1 MFDYLPSYVNQNQ
14 ITHLLAARS
23 VTPCS
28 RHQFARAVNGNS
40 YLATRFTDKPPNK
53 YESLTGHTGCVNTV
67 VWNEAGDLIL
77 SGSDDCKLNIWTP
90 FTHPSRSLRHSIVS
104 GHTANIFSARFMAN
118 TGDRHI
124 VSCAA
129 DGIIRFTDL
138 NKVTDSGI
146 GCPSPPFR
154 CHKDLVRR
162 DRTRRRPFTGLFT
175 YGSAV
180 TAISIRPDNPV
191 YLAAAC
197 SDETVRIYDR
207 RFVRPPSDNAYHRE
221 GQVYQFI
228 PSHLK
233 SRHRRES
240 ANGTGRLRP
249 SAIHSHPHKMTSL
262 KFDPNGNGDLCAS
275 YSREK
280 VYLIR
285 PHGGK
290 FDKVVSKRNGGIRV
304 LNKRKGKGIVH
315 GVPEN
320 RSALGGGANDME
332 VDLNDIRLDISD
344 SDGDEDGGVFA
355 SSIKKNVDN
364 FMSEDDDT
372 VSTLSPSPLH
382 NVTAS
387 PAHDRLADTN
397 VKIKY
402 TASSS
407 YSFSTEVDTN
417 IDETVSTTELSD
429 LLLPKSS
436 SAMSPSLI
444 DDFYSSTTQSP
455 SFSFSSAPNPMLD
468 RLPTSPTPHSSV
480 QTPPSAAGSSVGSSN
495 TTTPNISRLDTSN
508 SDEFWSEI
516 IKEANFFG
524 GRSEYVMSGSDDGR
538 IFVWEKLTGKLVN
551 LMMGDRRV
559 VNCIQP
565 HPFYPIL
572 ATSGIDYDVK
582 LWYPTADSPY
592 DVSEAEDIV
601 KRNRDLSRES
611 ASPFLGERVTVPV
624 PANMFFHFLSML
636 NDSFDPFFD
645 SVDSD

>member
-1 MFDYLPSYVNQNQ
+1 M
-14 ITHLLAARS
+14 T
-23 VTPCS
+23 S
-28 RHQFARAVNGNS
+28 R
-40 YLATRFTDKPPNK
+40 L
-53 YESLTGHTGCVNTV
+53 
-67 VWNEAGDLIL
+67 
-77 SGSDDCKLNIWTP
+77 DDCKLNIWTP
-90 FTHPSRSLRHSIVS
+90 FTHPSRSPCHSIVS

-154 CHKDLVRR
+154 CHRDLVYEVMPDPTDSNVFFSCSDDGCINLFDLRVSTSCTGQTSQSTDQESSRRR
-162 DRTRRRPFTGLFT
+162 DRRRRPLGLFT

-207 RFVRPPSDNAYHRE
+207 RFVRPPSENVYHRE

-233 SRHRRES
+233 SRRREA
-240 ANGTGRLRP
+240 ANGTGRLR
-249 SAIHSHPHKMTSL
+249 SAAIHSHPHKMTSL
-262 KFDPNGNGDLCAS
+262 KFDPNGGGDLCAS

-304 LNKRKGKGIVH
+304 LNKGKGKGIDAQ
-315 GVPEN
+315 GFPEN
-320 RSALGGGANDME
+320 RNTLGGPNDME
-332 VDLNDIRLDISD
+332 VDLYDIRLDISD
-344 SDGDEDGGVFA
+344 SDDDENGGVFA
-355 SSIKKNVDN
+355 SSIKKDANN
-364 FMSEDDDT
+364 FMSEDEDT
-372 VSTLSPSPLH
+372 VSTLSPSPSH

-387 PAHDRLADTN
+387 PANDRLADAN

-402 TASSS
+402 PSSS
-407 YSFSTEVDTN
+407 PYSSSTEVSTK
-417 IDETVSTTELSD
+417 IDETVSTAELSD
-429 LLLPKSS
+429 TLLFKTSS
-436 SAMSPSLI
+436 TLSPLL
-444 DDFYSSTTQSP
+444 DDFYPSTTQSP
-455 SFSFSSAPNPMLD
+455 SFPFSSVPNPMPD
-468 RLPTSPTPHSSV
+468 RLSTSPAHSSA
-480 QTPPSAAGSSVGSSN
+480 QTPLSAASSSVESSN

-508 SDEFWSEI
+508 SDDFWSEI

-524 GRSEYVMSGSDDGR
+524 GRSEYIMSGSDDGR
-538 IFVWEKLTGKLVN
+538 IFVWEKSTGKLVN

-592 DVSEAEDIV
+592 NVSEAEEIV
-601 KRNRDLSRES
+601 KKNREQSRES
-611 ASPFLGERVTVPV
+611 ASPFFGERVTVPV